1 MHPHVLC
8 ASHSSV
14 GLYMAVHQIVQPW
27 IFRNAIRR
35 SPSLPL
41 RRTLGVLTLVLS
53 LQMAC
58 PQSPLF
64 GQTSITQ
71 ADALLPDAPR
81 PVLLAPPAPSQT
93 NTQGA
98 ATGQEPAFKIGPW
111 RDPKSL
117 NLSMPV
123 VPLTV
128 GDKLKLSFQEQLTPF
143 ALAST
148 VFAASWEQLVNSN
161 PKYGSN
167 STAFAERV
175 SAAALR
181 QTSQAV
187 LSDGVF
193 ASAFHQDPRY
203 YRLAG
208 GALGKRILYAASRTF
223 RSRTDSGQ
231 PVVNYA
237 LLFGHATAQALTLAY
252 YPDLSQNG
260 RVAVTGFAWS
270 LVGSMLGNQYHEFWP
285 DVLQAILQRPPAGP
299 KPAKVPEKPKKV
311 SSY

>member
-1 MHPHVLC
+1 
-8 ASHSSV
+8 
-14 GLYMAVHQIVQPW
+14 MAVHHILPRW
-27 IFRNAIRR
+27 ISWNGDWSSSAF
-35 SPSLPL
+35 PS
-41 RRTLGVLTLVLS
+41 RRTLSVLTLLLS
-53 LQMAC
+53 SQMAC
-58 PQSPLF
+58 PPSPLF
-64 GQTSITQ
+64 GQISTTQTS
-71 ADALLPDAPR
+71 AVLPDAPQ
-81 PVLLAPPAPSQT
+81 PVPSTQAAPKQT
-93 NTQGA
+93 DLQSSA
-98 ATGQEPAFKIGPW
+98 AEPQPTFKIGPW

-128 GDKLKLSFQEQLTPF
+128 SDKLKLSFQEQFTPF

-175 SAAALR
+175 GAAALR

-208 GALGKRILYAASRTF
+208 GTLGKRVFYAASRTF
-223 RSRTDSGQ
+223 RSRTDSGE
-231 PVVNYA
+231 PVVNYS

-252 YPDLSQNG
+252 YPDHSQNG
-260 RVAVTGFAWS
+260 RVAISGFGWS

-285 DVLQAILQRPPAGP
+285 DILQAILQRPPAGP
-299 KPAKVPEKPKKV
+299 KPAPVRAGPKRVP
-311 SSY
+311 SY